1 MMQSMTGYG
10 KAEKQFQN
18 KNISVDIKALNSK
31 QCDINMRLPQAL
43 RNKEIDLRKQI
54 NEGLYRG
61 KISCTI
67 SYEET
72 DENKA
77 ALFNKQV
84 VKNYVNQI
92 QEIAGDLS
100 LNFDQELLRT
110 ALLMPE
116 SLVKED
122 EEISK
127 EEFQMVKKVLEEA
140 ITDLIDFRKQ
150 EGEAI
155 KNDLSSRIDLL
166 KNYISEI
173 SKTEEARLEK
183 VRERLHSKLRE
194 LKENYELDENRFEQE
209 VVYYIEKFDITEE
222 KVRLKNHFDY
232 FNEILED
239 DNPNGKK
246 LVFITQEIGRE
257 INTIGSK
264 ANDSGLQKIVVQ
276 MKDELEKIKEQL
288 MNVL

>member
-1 MMQSMTGYG
+1 MTGYG

-18 KNISVDIKALNSK
+18 KNVSVDIKALNSK
-31 QCDINMRLPQAL
+31 QCDINMRLPQVL
-43 RNKEIDLRKQI
+43 RNKEIELRKQI

-72 DENKA
+72 DEKKA

-84 VKNYVNQI
+84 VTNYVNQI
-92 QEIAGDLS
+92 REIAGDLS

-110 ALLMPE
+110 ALQMPE

-127 EEFQMVKKVLEEA
+127 EEFQIVKKVLEEA
-140 ITDLIDFRKQ
+140 ITDLIGFRKQ
-150 EGEAI
+150 EGDAI
-155 KNDLSSRIDLL
+155 KKDLSARIVLL
-166 KNYISEI
+166 KSYLTEI
-173 SKTEEARLEK
+173 SNTEEARLEK
-183 VRERLHSKLRE
+183 VRERLHNKLGE
-194 LKENYELDENRFEQE
+194 LKENYDLDENRFEQE

-246 LVFITQEIGRE
+246 LLFITQEIGRE